1 VPRSLLWYDYETT
14 GIDPRRDRPLQ
25 VAAIRT
31 DENFN
36 EIGEP
41 LNRYCQLADD
51 ILPHPAACLVT
62 GISPQTLQQQ
72 GLKEAEFIQKLHEQM
87 IVPGTCTA
95 GYNNLRFDDELTR
108 HTLWRNFYD
117 PYAREWQNGNSRWDL
132 IDLLRTAYALRPE
145 GIEWPQEDGQV
156 SLRLELISAANGLLH
171 QQAHDALSDV
181 RATIALARLI
191 KQKQPKLY
199 DYCYRLRSKHE
210 VQRQI
215 KGLQPILHIS
225 GRFAGQRHYL
235 AMVLPLAWH
244 PHNRNALIVYDLH
257 YDPSPL
263 LQEEVGTLK
272 QRLYTK
278 RADLAEGQ
286 LPLALKLLHINRCPL
301 VAPLSVLREQDNERL
316 QLDKVCYQQRAD
328 ELVKTQSIW
337 QDKLQK
343 LYSEELILSSQDP
356 EQQLYGGFLSQADR
370 NLCEQVRRMEPAQ
383 LGEHP
388 LSFKDERL
396 EKLLFRYR
404 ARNFPQTLAE
414 DEKQQW
420 QRFCQNRLSFAEYG
434 APNTLADFRSALN
447 STWEGASEAQQQLLL
462 KWQSHA
468 DSLAACFGL

>member
-31 DENFN
+31 DEAFN
-36 EIGEP
+36 EIDGP
-41 LNRYCQLADD
+41 LNLYCQLADD

-62 GISPQTLQQQ
+62 GITPEQLRKQ
-72 GLKEAEFIQKLHEQM
+72 GLLEAEFIQKLHEQM
-87 IVPGTCTA
+87 AVPGTCTL

-132 IDLLRTAYALRPE
+132 IDLLRAAYALRPE
-145 GIEWPQEDGQV
+145 GIEWPEEGGQV
-156 SLRLELISAANGLLH
+156 SLRLELISAANGLWH
-171 QQAHDALSDV
+171 GQAHDALSDV

-215 KGLQPILHIS
+215 KLWQPIVHVS
-225 GRFAGQRHYL
+225 GRFAAQRHYL
-235 AMVLPLAWH
+235 AVVLPLAWH
-244 PHNRNALIVYDLH
+244 PHNRNALIVYDLNH
-257 YDPSPL
+257 NPAPL

-286 LPLALKLLHINRCPL
+286 WPLALKLVHINRCPL
-301 VAPLSVLREQDNERL
+301 VAPLSVLRAQDNERL
-316 QLDKVCYQQRAD
+316 QLDKALYQQRAD
-328 ELVKTQSIW
+328 ELIQTQPIW

-343 LYSEELILSSQDP
+343 LYSEELVLSSQDP

-370 NLCEQVRRMEPAQ
+370 NLCEQVRRMTATQ
-383 LGEHP
+383 LAEQTLP
-388 LSFKDERL
+388 FKDTRL
-396 EKLLFRYR
+396 KALLFRYR
-404 ARNFPQTLAE
+404 ARNFPQTLTA
-414 DEKQQW
+414 DEVRQW
-420 QRFCQNRLSFAEYG
+420 QHFCGQRLSLAQCG

-447 STWEGASEAQQQLLL
+447 SALEGASEAQQLLLL

-468 DSLAACFGL
+468 DSLAARLGL

>member
-1 VPRSLLWYDYETT
+1 MPCSLLWYDYETT

-31 DENFN
+31 DEAFN

-41 LNRYCQLADD
+41 LNLYCQLADD
-51 ILPHPAACLVT
+51 ILPHPKACLVT
-62 GISPQTLQQQ
+62 GISPEQLKEQ
-72 GLKEAEFIQKLHEQM
+72 GLPEAEFIQKLHEQM
-87 IVPGTCTA
+87 AVPGTCTA

-108 HTLWRNFYD
+108 HSLWRNFYD

-132 IDLLRTAYALRPE
+132 IDLLRAAYALRPQ
-145 GIEWPQEDGQV
+145 GIEWPEEDGQV

-171 QQAHDALSDV
+171 SQAHDALSDV
-181 RATIALARLI
+181 RATIELARLI

-215 KGLQPILHIS
+215 KLLQPMLHVS
-225 GRFAGQRHYL
+225 GRFAAQRHYL
-235 AMVLPLAWH
+235 AAVLPLAWH

-257 YDPSPL
+257 YDPTPL
-263 LQEEVGTLK
+263 LHEEVDTLK

-278 RADLAEGQ
+278 RVDLIEGQ

-301 VAPLSVLREQDNERL
+301 VAPLSVLREQDHQRL
-316 QLDKVCYQQRAD
+316 QLDMTCYQQRAA
-328 ELVKTQSIW
+328 ELIQTQSIW
-337 QDKLQK
+337 QDKLQT
-343 LYSEELILSSQDP
+343 LYSEELKNSSQDP

-370 NLCEQVRRMEPAQ
+370 HLCEQIRRMEPAQ
-383 LGEHP
+383 LAGHYLP
-388 LSFKDERL
+388 FKDERL
-396 EKLLFRYR
+396 QKLLFRYR
-404 ARNFPQTLAE
+404 ARNFPQSLTE

-420 QRFCQNRLSFAEYG
+420 QRFCQNRLSLDEYG

-447 STWEGASEAQQQLLL
+447 SSWEAASEMQQSLLL
-462 KWQSHA
+462 KWQSYV
-468 DSLAACFGL
+468 DSLAARFCL